1 MLVRYN
7 FCARWQAEHHPQYLT
22 WPSDRLYGARAAQE
36 TFNMASKVWFIT
48 GTSKGFGRVWAEAAL
63 VRGDRVAATARDVKR
78 LAPLVE
84 RYGNQV
90 SAITLDVTDK
100 GAVAAAITEA
110 HTRFGR
116 LDVVINNAG
125 YGLFGAIEEVSEA
138 EARAQLET
146 NLFGALWVT
155 QAALPIMRA
164 QGSGHIIQVSS
175 IGGVNAF
182 PTIGLYHASKWGLE
196 GFSQALAA
204 EVAAFGIKVTLVEPG
219 GYATEWG
226 GSSAIRAT
234 AIPAY
239 DPARERIAA
248 FRSNNV
254 PGDPE
259 ATGPAILKVVDAQDP
274 PLRVFFGS
282 GGLPMTRA
290 EYGRRIETW
299 EKWNALSVEAQGNL
313 AAKGKSG

>member
-1 MLVRYN
+1 
-7 FCARWQAEHHPQYLT
+7 
-22 WPSDRLYGARAAQE
+22 
-36 TFNMASKVWFIT
+36 MAPKVWFIT

-63 VRGDRVAATARDVKR
+63 ARGDKVAATARN
-78 LAPLVE
+78 LESLSSLTQ
-84 RYGNQV
+84 RYGKQV
-90 SAITLDVTDK
+90 AALKLDVTNKSEVD
-100 GAVAAAITEA
+100 AAITET
-110 HTRFGR
+110 HKRFRR
-116 LDVVINNAG
+116 LDVVVNNAG
-125 YGLFGAIEEVSEA
+125 YGLFGTIEEINEQ
-138 EARAQLET
+138 EARAQIET

-155 QAALPIMRA
+155 QAALPIMRT

-182 PTIGLYHASKWGLE
+182 PTIGLYHASKWALE

-204 EVAAFGIKVTLVEPG
+204 EVAAFGIKVTIVEPG
-219 GYATEWG
+219 GYATDWG
-226 GSSAIRAT
+226 GASAIRAT

-239 DPARERIAA
+239 DAARAAIAA
-248 FRSNNV
+248 FRTKNV

-259 ATGPAILKVVDAQDP
+259 ATGPAILKLVDAQDP
-274 PLRVFFGS
+274 PLRIFFGS

-313 AAKGKSG
+313 PAK